1 MCEIVRGNKDSYV
14 EMTEMKNKKRGK
26 DSSYGRKDQNGFSQ
40 VDISSGCGGQV
51 DEGGEYL
58 SD

>member
-1 MCEIVRGNKDSYV
+1 MRLFAVKNSYV
-14 EMTEMKNKKRGK
+14 EMTEMKNRKRGK